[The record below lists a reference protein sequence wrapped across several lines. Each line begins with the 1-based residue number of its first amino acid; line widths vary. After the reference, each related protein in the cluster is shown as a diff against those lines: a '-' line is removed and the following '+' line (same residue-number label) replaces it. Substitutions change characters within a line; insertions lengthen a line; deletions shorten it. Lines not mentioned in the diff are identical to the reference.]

1 MSLRDNLD
9 VLGKNKEKCKTF
21 SIPIKKEITK
31 INKDGNENVANI
43 SYKKNY

>member
-9 VLGKNKEKCKTF
+9 VLGKTKKSAKHF
-21 SIPIKKEITK
+21 PFQKEITK

-43 SYKKNY
+43 SYKKNYW